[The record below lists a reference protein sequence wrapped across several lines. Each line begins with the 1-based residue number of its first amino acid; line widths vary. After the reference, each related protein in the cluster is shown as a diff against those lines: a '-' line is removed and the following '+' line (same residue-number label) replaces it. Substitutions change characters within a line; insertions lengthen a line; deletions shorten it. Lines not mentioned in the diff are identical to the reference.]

1 MHTFVSF
8 IHCLSVVHKH
18 DKYMIIYRLDHLN
31 SDVELR
37 NVFVAVE
44 ATWSQVKTVRGCLI
58 CMFVFDLVDSAALQL
73 FVMKVLLQCK
83 SSP

>member
-44 ATWSQVKTVRGCLI
+44 AT
-58 CMFVFDLVDSAALQL
+58 
-73 FVMKVLLQCK
+73 
-83 SSP
+83 